1 VSVGMEF
8 ALMAAIVGLIV
19 LLYVLRNRAGARSD
33 PLHAEIRAGIQ
44 ARACF
49 ETPLSRVRVL
59 GAGGFEGTRGM
70 WISLRGP
77 KRLTV
82 GTDAF
87 MVYAAQ
93 ARHDYVFTGRESS
106 IELSQAPSRLVNQ
119 DWIVITGPDRGRQV
133 QLGITRD
140 NLPEVWQALART
152 GVAQSGDPDIW

>member
-1 VSVGMEF
+1 VSVVTEF
-8 ALMAAIVGLIV
+8 AVMAAILGLIV
-19 LLYVLRNRAGARSD
+19 FLYLLRNREGARSD
-33 PLHAEIRAGIQ
+33 PLHAEIRAEIQ

-119 DWIVITGPDRGRQV
+119 DWIVITGQDRGRQV

-140 NLPEVWQALART
+140 NLPEVWHALART
-152 GVAQSGDPDIW
+152 GVAQSGEPGIC